1 MKLIRKLVHALAWRT
16 RIFLRPFLKPFQRLL
31 ESRAAEKIV
40 YAITE
45 WRFDLL
51 LRGKPKSNK
60 SVPEVSIV
68 IPIYNVARYLS
79 VCVKSALL
87 QTHPHV
93 QIFLVDDGST
103 DNSAEIAKAFAD
115 RFDNVQ
121 LVTQKNAGLAAA
133 RNTGVAA
140 IKKTDYLLFLDSD
153 DVIPLK
159 TVENYLKA
167 IGSLNVVVGK
177 PTRLKGFALYKRSRE
192 VFSRPVAKTTL
203 ASRVDFLSDVTAW
216 NKLLRFDFW
225 KAGGY
230 RFPVGYLYEDMAL
243 MTRVYAES
251 GGFAVVTSTSYFW
264 RSRVGGGSSI
274 TQERW
279 QMKNLEHRL
288 KAIED
293 TLAVL
298 EEIYPRSSATKD
310 LWDYYRWST
319 ARFDINFFMPWVEHT
334 DQKYFDTLQAT
345 AKRLYAEVDSV
356 FWKKVPERYRAA
368 LKALIAGDRQGV
380 ISAISKARL
389 SVPKPTN

>member
-1 MKLIRKLVHALAWRT
+1 MKLIRKIVHALAWRA
-16 RIFLRPFLKPFQRLL
+16 RIFLRPFLKPFQRIL
-31 ESRAAEKIV
+31 ESPAAEKIV

-45 WRFDLL
+45 WRFDLMSK
-51 LRGKPKSNK
+51 GKPKSTA
-60 SVPEVSIV
+60 STPEVSIV
-68 IPIYNVARYLS
+68 IPIYNVAQYLS

-87 QTHPHV
+87 QTHPNV
-93 QIFLVDDGST
+93 RIILVDDGST
-103 DNSAEIAKAFAD
+103 DNSGQIAKAFAD
-115 RFDNVQ
+115 RFENVE

-133 RNTGVAA
+133 RNTGVDA

-153 DVIPLK
+153 DVLPLK

-167 IGSLNVVVGK
+167 VGSLNVVVGK

-192 VFSRPVAKTTL
+192 VFNRPVAKTTL

-225 KAGGY
+225 KSGGY

-251 GGFAVVTSTSYFW
+251 GGFAVVTSTSYYW
-264 RSRVGGGSSI
+264 RSRLGGGTSI

-293 TLAVL
+293 TLSVL
-298 EEIYPRSSATKD
+298 EEFYPRTNDTKA
-310 LWDYYRWST
+310 LWDYYHWST

-334 DQKYFDTLQAT
+334 DQKYFDTLHAT
-345 AKRLYAEVDSV
+345 AKRLYKQVDSM
-356 FWKKVPERYRAA
+356 FWKKVPERYRPA
-368 LKALIAGDRQGV
+368 LKALIANDRQGV
-380 ISAISKARL
+380 IAAIAKARL
-389 SVPKPTN
+389 SVPKPAK